1 MKQDLV
7 NKPAMQSKTFLG
19 FLLGLVTTALLACL
33 AMLLRV
39 GDGTLAV
46 ALTNVTVITG
56 GFVGFNRDHDKK
68 VRIAMVNSRTTH
80 SVE

>member
-1 MKQDLV
+1 MERDLV

-19 FLLGLVTTALLACL
+19 FLLGLITTALLACL
-33 AMLLRV
+33 AMLLQI

-68 VRIAMVNSRTTH
+68 VRIAMVNSQTTYPI
-80 SVE
+80 E